1 MRYSKKKKI
10 TIAVIS
16 VLCVLFIAFIIF
28 KGISDSKQLTDNN
41 TGNESKLNVSANVG
55 IIDKIKNKFSK
66 KKDTKKED
74 KEEKKS
80 KIAKSAADEVE
91 DEKEEVVEEDEVSTN
106 LTGYYTI
113 TSLKIG
119 DKKYSKDEIKKLK
132 ENGYSL
138 ELSIKSDGTA
148 NLSVLYIDKTL
159 SYDSEYFTDGDN
171 KIEYTSSKS
180 KIKLKLDNAE
190 MVFKK
195 E

>member
-28 KGISDSKQLTDNN
+28 KGINDSRKLTDNN
-41 TGNESKLNVSANVG
+41 TGNDSKLNVSANVG

-91 DEKEEVVEEDEVSTN
+91 DEKEEVEEDEVSTN

-159 SYDSEYFTDGDN
+159 SYDSECFTDGDN